1 MEEDE
6 VQPSGG
12 QAKWLGWGASMLV
25 SLGCLFACSVLVRS
39 IGIFNTM
46 FQGLG
51 VELPGATRFLLT
63 TYAWLFPVFFVG
75 AAILVIAKEFV
86 MRDVRGR
93 LAATLVIFVA
103 AASSVGLAVLVL
115 YLPLLEL
122 LRKLGS
128 K

>member
-1 MEEDE
+1 
-6 VQPSGG
+6 
-12 QAKWLGWGASMLV
+12 
-25 SLGCLFACSVLVRS
+25 
-39 IGIFNTM
+39 
-46 FQGLG
+46 
-51 VELPGATRFLLT
+51 LLA

-93 LAATLVIFVA
+93 LAATLVIFVT

-128 K
+128 R